1 MAAPVL
7 ATAHEREADRRRA
20 ARGRLLREA
29 DVRVAAGVGIAW
41 LLFYAGATWATGNS
55 PAARQA
61 VGELLYLL
69 PIAVAV
75 ILSVLV
81 VWVGR
86 EPRWFWRLL
95 AVSNLLW
102 LAGDVVWASYT
113 YLLHRSAPFPSVAD
127 ASYLGS
133 YVLVPVAVIVGFHA
147 VGRLTSVRGLLDAA
161 LIATGLG
168 FTGWA
173 LLISP
178 QLGGALDA
186 GTLTS
191 IAYPLVGV
199 VIIVTLLA
207 VASSHRSVPLPV
219 VGIAAAFAVSAVT
232 DAGYTWATVLHSY
245 LPGSWL
251 NLGWQLEAVIMCV
264 ALLLALRHDEGG
276 ATERHR
282 GRDLTLVPVVAS
294 ASVVLALLVVD
305 LNDGEVATSGVVA
318 TLIVLVILVARFA
331 VSMLDLHRTTTRLD
345 DALGEQERLAVTD
358 GLTGLYNRRFI
369 TELLTIE
376 VERAL
381 RSGRPM
387 SVIAIDIDHF
397 KRVNDSFGHP
407 AGDAVLIE
415 VGRRILS
422 ALRSSDVLARTGGEE
437 FLVLAHDTE
446 TEAALEVAE
455 RIRHAV
461 SASPTGLTPASGL
474 ASDRVPNVSMTVSIG
489 LATLEEEDTFDRL
502 ARRADR
508 ALYAAKEGGRD
519 RVMTSHISDAVALE
533 VDPAVLAV
541 LERVADIVDRRLSPD
556 EHSSLVA
563 TWSAHVARS
572 LGLTALQEAEIALA
586 GRLHDIGKINIPD
599 SILQKREGLDAD
611 EWLLIRTHPEAGA
624 DMLLGLVPQS
634 VAAIVARH
642 HEHYDGSGYPDRL
655 AAHDIPVGARIIAVT
670 DAYAAMTAR
679 RYYGTQQSH
688 EQADAELDR
697 CAGTQFDPTVVEAFA
712 PCSSTQ
718 GIDSALTA
726 TARR

>member
-1 MAAPVL
+1 
-7 ATAHEREADRRRA
+7 
-20 ARGRLLREA
+20 
-29 DVRVAAGVGIAW
+29 
-41 LLFYAGATWATGNS
+41 
-55 PAARQA
+55 
-61 VGELLYLL
+61 
-69 PIAVAV
+69 
-75 ILSVLV
+75 
-81 VWVGR
+81 
-86 EPRWFWRLL
+86 
-95 AVSNLLW
+95 
-102 LAGDVVWASYT
+102 
-113 YLLHRSAPFPSVAD
+113 
-127 ASYLGS
+127 
-133 YVLVPVAVIVGFHA
+133 
-147 VGRLTSVRGLLDAA
+147 
-161 LIATGLG
+161 
-168 FTGWA
+168 
-173 LLISP
+173 
-178 QLGGALDA
+178 
-186 GTLTS
+186 
-191 IAYPLVGV
+191 
-199 VIIVTLLA
+199 
-207 VASSHRSVPLPV
+207 
-219 VGIAAAFAVSAVT
+219 
-232 DAGYTWATVLHSY
+232 
-245 LPGSWL
+245 
-251 NLGWQLEAVIMCV
+251 
-264 ALLLALRHDEGG
+264 
-276 ATERHR
+276 
-282 GRDLTLVPVVAS
+282 
-294 ASVVLALLVVD
+294 
-305 LNDGEVATSGVVA
+305 
-318 TLIVLVILVARFA
+318 
-331 VSMLDLHRTTTRLD
+331 
-345 DALGEQERLAVTD
+345 
-358 GLTGLYNRRFI
+358 
-369 TELLTIE
+369 
-376 VERAL
+376 
-381 RSGRPM
+381 M

-655 AAHDIPVGARIIAVT
+655 AAHDIPIGARIIAVT

-679 RYYGTQQSH
+679 RYYGTQQTH

-697 CAGTQFDPTVVEAFA
+697 CAGTQFDPTVVEAFRA
-712 PCSSTQ
+712 MLVDQ

-726 TARR
+726 TARRS